1 MPYSATTRPPL
12 RIMHPH
18 PQDMPPETGQTLIA
32 IARGAIARQLNPDT
46 RIDVPDADWLQAKR
60 ASYVTLLH
68 DGRLRGST
76 GTLQAQR
83 TLAEDVMANAVAAA
97 CKDLRFKPLGRDE
110 FANTRIEVCVLS
122 ALETL
127 QTADEAATLAQL
139 RPGTDG
145 VVLEYGRHRSSFLP
159 EMWDQSAD
167 AAEFLAR
174 LKYQAGL
181 PPDFWSPEVWIAR
194 YTAIKWQEN
203 EPGA

>member
-1 MPYSATTRPPL
+1 
-12 RIMHPH
+12 MHPH

-46 RIDVPDADWLQAKR
+46 RFNVPDADWLQAKR

-68 DGRLRGST
+68 DGRLRGRT
-76 GTLQAQR
+76 GTLEAQR

-97 CKDLRFKPLGRDE
+97 CKDPRFKPLGRDE

-122 ALETL
+122 ALESL
-127 QTADEAATLAQL
+127 QTTDEAATLAQL

-145 VVLEYGRHRSSFLP
+145 VVLEYGCHRSSFLP
-159 EMWDQSAD
+159 EMWDHSAD

-181 PPDFWSPEVWIAR
+181 PPDFWSPEVRIGR
-194 YTAIKWQEN
+194 YTAIKWQEKG
-203 EPGA
+203 PSA

>member
-1 MPYSATTRPPL
+1 MPDSATTRPPL

-46 RIDVPDADWLQAKR
+46 RFNVPDADWLQAKR

-68 DGRLRGST
+68 DGRLRGRT
-76 GTLQAQR
+76 GTLEAQR

-97 CKDLRFKPLGRDE
+97 CKDPRFKPLGRDE

-122 ALETL
+122 ALESL
-127 QTADEAATLAQL
+127 QTTDEAATLAQL

-145 VVLEYGRHRSSFLP
+145 VVLEYGCHRSSFLP
-159 EMWDQSAD
+159 EMWDHSAD

-181 PPDFWSPEVWIAR
+181 PPDFWSPEVRIGR
-194 YTAIKWQEN
+194 YTAIKWQEKG
-203 EPGA
+203 PSA

>member
-1 MPYSATTRPPL
+1 MPDSATTRPPL

-46 RIDVPDADWLQAKR
+46 RFNVPDADWLQAKR

-68 DGRLRGST
+68 DGRLRGRT
-76 GTLQAQR
+76 GTLEAQR

-97 CKDLRFKPLGRDE
+97 CKDPRFKPLGRDE

-122 ALETL
+122 ALESL
-127 QTADEAATLAQL
+127 QTTDEAATLAQL

-145 VVLEYGRHRSSFLP
+145 VVLEYGCHRSSFLP
-159 EMWDQSAD
+159 EMWDHSAD

-181 PPDFWSPEVWIAR
+181 PPDFWSPEVRIGR
-194 YTAIKWQEN
+194 YTAIKWQEKG
-203 EPGA
+203 PSV

>member
-1 MPYSATTRPPL
+1 
-12 RIMHPH
+12 MHPH

-46 RIDVPDADWLQAKR
+46 RFDVPDADWLQAKR

-68 DGRLRGST
+68 DGRLRGRT
-76 GTLQAQR
+76 GTLEAQR

-97 CKDLRFKPLGRDE
+97 CKDPRFKPLGRDE

-122 ALETL
+122 ALESL
-127 QTADEAATLAQL
+127 QTTDEAATLAQL

-145 VVLEYGRHRSSFLP
+145 VVLEYGCHRSSFLP
-159 EMWDQSAD
+159 EMWDHSAD

-181 PPDFWSPEVWIAR
+181 PPDFWSPEVRIGR
-194 YTAIKWQEN
+194 YTAIKWQEKG
-203 EPGA
+203 PSV

>member
-1 MPYSATTRPPL
+1 
-12 RIMHPH
+12 MHPH

-32 IARGAIARQLNPDT
+32 IARGAIARKLNPDT
-46 RIDVPDADWLQAKR
+46 RFNVPDADWLQAKR

-68 DGRLRGST
+68 DGRLRGRT
-76 GTLQAQR
+76 GTLEAQR

-97 CKDLRFKPLGRDE
+97 CKDPRFKPLGRDE

-122 ALETL
+122 ALESL
-127 QTADEAATLAQL
+127 QTTDEAATLAQL

-145 VVLEYGRHRSSFLP
+145 VVLEYGCHRSSFLP
-159 EMWDQSAD
+159 EMWDHSAD

-181 PPDFWSPEVWIAR
+181 PPDFWSPEVRIGR
-194 YTAIKWQEN
+194 YTAIKWQEKG
-203 EPGA
+203 PSV

>member
-1 MPYSATTRPPL
+1 
-12 RIMHPH
+12 MHPH

-32 IARGAIARQLNPDT
+32 IARGAIARKLNPDT
-46 RIDVPDADWLQAKR
+46 RFDVPDADWLQAKR

-68 DGRLRGST
+68 DGRLRGRS
-76 GTLQAQR
+76 GTLEAQR

-97 CKDLRFKPLGRDE
+97 CKDPRFKPLGRDE

-122 ALETL
+122 ALESL
-127 QTADEAATLAQL
+127 QTTDEAATLAQL

-145 VVLEYGRHRSSFLP
+145 VVLEYGCHRSSFLP
-159 EMWDQSAD
+159 EMWDHSAD

-181 PPDFWSPEVWIAR
+181 PPDFWSPEVRIGR
-194 YTAIKWQEN
+194 YTAIKWQEKG
-203 EPGA
+203 PSA

>member
-1 MPYSATTRPPL
+1 MPDSATTPPPL

-46 RIDVPDADWLQAKR
+46 RFNVPDADWLQAKR

-68 DGRLRGST
+68 DGRLRGRT
-76 GTLQAQR
+76 GTLEAQR

-97 CKDLRFKPLGRDE
+97 CKDPRFKPLGRDE

-122 ALETL
+122 ALESL
-127 QTADEAATLAQL
+127 QTTDEAATLAQL

-145 VVLEYGRHRSSFLP
+145 VVLEYGCHRSSFLP
-159 EMWDQSAD
+159 EMWDHSAD

-181 PPDFWSPEVWIAR
+181 PPDFWSPEVRIAR

-203 EPGA
+203 EPSI

>member
-1 MPYSATTRPPL
+1 MPDSATTRPPL

-32 IARGAIARQLNPDT
+32 IARGAIARQLNPET
-46 RIDVPDADWLQAKR
+46 SIDVPDADWLQAKR

-68 DGRLRGST
+68 DGRLRGGT

-122 ALETL
+122 ALESL
-127 QTADEAATLAQL
+127 QTTDEAATLAQL

-145 VVLEYGRHRSSFLP
+145 VVLEYGCHRSSFLP
-159 EMWDQSAD
+159 EMWDHSAD

-181 PPDFWSPEVWIAR
+181 PPDFWSPEVRIGR
-194 YTAIKWQEN
+194 YTAIKWQEKG
-203 EPGA
+203 PSA

>member
-1 MPYSATTRPPL
+1 
-12 RIMHPH
+12 MHPH

-46 RIDVPDADWLQAKR
+46 RFNVPDADWLQAKR

-68 DGRLRGST
+68 DGRLRGRS
-76 GTLQAQR
+76 GTLEAQR

-97 CKDLRFKPLGRDE
+97 CKDPRFKPLGRDE

-122 ALETL
+122 ALESL
-127 QTADEAATLAQL
+127 QTTDEAATLAQL

-145 VVLEYGRHRSSFLP
+145 VVLEYGCHRSSFLP
-159 EMWDQSAD
+159 EMWDHSAD

-181 PPDFWSPEVWIAR
+181 PPDFWSPEVRIGR
-194 YTAIKWQEN
+194 YTAIKWQEKG
-203 EPGA
+203 PSV

>member
-1 MPYSATTRPPL
+1 MPDSATTRPPL

-32 IARGAIARQLNPDT
+32 IARGAIARKLNPDT
-46 RIDVPDADWLQAKR
+46 RFDVPDADWLQAKR

-68 DGRLRGST
+68 DGRLRGRT
-76 GTLQAQR
+76 GTLEAQR

-97 CKDLRFKPLGRDE
+97 CKDPRFKPLGRDE

-122 ALETL
+122 ALESL
-127 QTADEAATLAQL
+127 QTTDEAATLAQL

-145 VVLEYGRHRSSFLP
+145 VVLEYGCHRSSFLP
-159 EMWDQSAD
+159 EMWDHSAD

-181 PPDFWSPEVWIAR
+181 PPDFWSPEVRIGR
-194 YTAIKWQEN
+194 YTAIKWQEKG
-203 EPGA
+203 PSA

>member
-1 MPYSATTRPPL
+1 MPDSATTPPPL

-46 RIDVPDADWLQAKR
+46 RFNVPDADWLQAKR

-68 DGRLRGST
+68 DGRLRGRT
-76 GTLQAQR
+76 GTLEAQR

-97 CKDLRFKPLGRDE
+97 CKDPRFKPLGRDE

-122 ALETL
+122 ALESL
-127 QTADEAATLAQL
+127 QTTDEAATLAQL

-145 VVLEYGRHRSSFLP
+145 VVLEYGCHRSSFLP
-159 EMWDQSAD
+159 EMWDHSAD

-181 PPDFWSPEVWIAR
+181 PPDFWSPEVRIGR
-194 YTAIKWQEN
+194 YTAIKWQEKG
-203 EPGA
+203 PSA

>member
-1 MPYSATTRPPL
+1 
-12 RIMHPH
+12 MHPH

-32 IARGAIARQLNPDT
+32 IARGAIARKLNPDT
-46 RIDVPDADWLQAKR
+46 RFDVPDADWLQAKR

-68 DGRLRGST
+68 DGRLRGRS
-76 GTLQAQR
+76 GTLEAQR

-97 CKDLRFKPLGRDE
+97 CKDPRFKPLGRDE

-122 ALETL
+122 ALESL
-127 QTADEAATLAQL
+127 QTTDEAATLAQL

-145 VVLEYGRHRSSFLP
+145 VVLEYGCHRSSFLP
-159 EMWDQSAD
+159 EMWDHSAD

-181 PPDFWSPEVWIAR
+181 PPDFWSPEVRIGR
-194 YTAIKWQEN
+194 YTAIKWQEKG
-203 EPGA
+203 PSV